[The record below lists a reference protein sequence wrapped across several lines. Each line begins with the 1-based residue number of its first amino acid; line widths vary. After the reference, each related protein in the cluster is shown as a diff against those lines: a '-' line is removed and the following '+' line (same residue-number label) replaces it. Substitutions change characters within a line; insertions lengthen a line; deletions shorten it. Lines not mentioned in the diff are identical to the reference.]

1 MALRRNRP
9 SLQQAMEARKARQQA
24 AQEEGP
30 HYDDTL
36 SSHEALRHLIADH
49 SEEED
54 DAVEDIPM
62 ADILADN
69 AATDASSGPASG
81 ATGKSKFKPKTRP
94 LKKKKTRSSE
104 QAAAPPKL
112 PLPPLGR
119 KDSTR
124 ITKPAAA
131 PPPAAPASPA
141 ESKAEVG
148 GSSLDALLAKA
159 EEDRKEKEKA
169 ASLPAVTDSQLDMLF
184 PEDEAAPETAGSTE
198 AETVIR
204 IDDLPDEE
212 EEVAI
217 GEGDETRIAGL
228 DEPVFDSGMDFKA
241 GLRDLEIKEAAA
253 PAENTEEVVELDADE
268 SVEEADLVDSM
279 DDEEDSFDARATG
292 EEDEIDL
299 DVDPDVEAVAAA
311 DEPTDSALVDDV
323 EDEEWVEADASDEA
337 DASGVDIEEFESAGA
352 EPHNEEAVSPGRG
365 ADDEAFVEV
374 ERTGGAAPA
383 DDDHVDDMEYPFEME
398 GITEEIPALNAG
410 AEAFDDAGEA
420 PTLKP
425 SDYES
430 LGSAMESDV
439 ALDPNLQ
446 DKSDPEP
453 AVGAGNKRGALMNEK
468 ARDGQPNS
476 KLRKKTRAIAADAEP
491 ERPKSRRMSRTGMSP
506 DDEGGAP
513 PPRMKRKPKE
523 MDIRVFYAC
532 IGAMVLMLIITAV
545 VGYIKFF
552 YNPPAPKPIVENNLP
567 EAPKVDFGP
576 WLKAKSK
583 YDKAKDIGR
592 KARAAYEL
600 EDWKNAAEQYQQAW
614 DMLQEAKNEGNA
626 AIEVLKRD
634 LGDSGVQKKLEEIH
648 EWQET
653 LVTWRNPLQRSV
665 AALHGAESDP
675 GKKQEK
681 KIEELLDEVY
691 PIMYEAID
699 SYTAGNRLR
708 IGERKF
714 PEAIAEYTNSQTK
727 FTEAIRKAEEIL
739 AQHPGLEYKELDEWR
754 AKLAQLP
761 RLIEL
766 AKAGSSED

>member
-81 ATGKSKFKPKTRP
+81 VTGKSKFKPKTRP

-104 QAAAPPKL
+104 QATLPPKA

-124 ITKPAAA
+124 ITKPAAT
-131 PPPAAPASPA
+131 PPPAKPDPVA

-184 PEDEAAPETAGSTE
+184 PEDEPATETAGSTE

-212 EEVAI
+212 DEAAI

-228 DEPVFDSGMDFKA
+228 DEPGFGGDMDFKA
-241 GLRDLEIKEAAA
+241 GLRDLEAAA
-253 PAENTEEVVELDADE
+253 PAENSEEIVELDADE
-268 SVEEADLVDSM
+268 SVEDADLVDSM

-299 DVDPDVEAVAAA
+299 DVDPDAEAVAV
-311 DEPTDSALVDDV
+311 DEPADSALVDDV
-323 EDEEWVEADASDEA
+323 EDEDLIEAEASDESG
-337 DASGVDIEEFESAGA
+337 ASGVDIEEFESAGP

-365 ADDEAFVEV
+365 AEDEAFVEV
-374 ERTGGAAPA
+374 ERTGGASPA

-430 LGSAMESDV
+430 MGSAMESDV

-446 DKSDPEP
+446 DKSDPGPE
-453 AVGAGNKRGALMNEK
+453 VGARTKRGALMNEK
-468 ARDGQPNS
+468 ARDGQPSS
-476 KLRKKTRAIAADAEP
+476 KLRKKTRAIAADADP
-491 ERPKSRRMSRTGMSP
+491 DRPKSRRMSRTGMSP
-506 DDEGGAP
+506 DDEGGAQ

-532 IGAMVLMLIITAV
+532 IGAMVLMLLVTAV

-552 YNPPAPKPIVENNLP
+552 YNPPAPKPIVENDLP
-567 EAPKVDFGP
+567 EAPQVDFGP

-583 YDKAKDIGR
+583 YDKAKEIGR

-600 EDWKNAAEQYQQAW
+600 EDWKNALEQYQKAK

-634 LGDSGVQKKLEEIH
+634 LGDAGVQKKRDELH

-653 LVTWRNPLQRSV
+653 LVTWRNPMQRAD
-665 AALHGAESDP
+665 AALRGAESDP
-675 GKKQEK
+675 AKKQEK
-681 KIEELLDEVY
+681 KIEELLDAVY
-691 PIMYEAID
+691 PVMYEAVD

-714 PEAIAEYTNSQTK
+714 PEAVAEYTNSQTK
-727 FTEAIRKAEEIL
+727 FSEAIRMAEEIL
-739 AQHPGLEYKELDEWR
+739 AQHPDLQYKELDEWR